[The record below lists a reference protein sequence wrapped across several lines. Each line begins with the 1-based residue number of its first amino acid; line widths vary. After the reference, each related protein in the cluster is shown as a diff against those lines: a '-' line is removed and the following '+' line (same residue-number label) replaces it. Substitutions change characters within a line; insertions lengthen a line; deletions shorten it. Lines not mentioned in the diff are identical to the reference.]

1 MKDAYEVLGV
11 SKNATDEEIKTAY
24 RELARKYHPDN
35 YSDDNPLKDLAS
47 EKMQEINAAYD
58 EIQRIRA
65 QGSSKK
71 QSGGNYYTG
80 SSTGVYAEIR
90 RKINSRRFRDANEEL
105 FKIPDGERGAE
116 WHYLLSVVLMSQNR
130 VNDAMRELEI
140 ACTMDPGN
148 IEYQKAKEM
157 FNNTANGYGSTE
169 LYVFG
174 SKSLAP
180 FFSLPVKSMYSRH
193 ATFAEHF
200 RYPHGSTRSLCMEM
214 NYIIFTE
221 SCRDRCCK

>member
-157 FNNTANGYGSTE
+157 FNNTANGYGST
-169 LYVFG
+169 YYG
-174 SKSLAP
+174 GGYNQRPRS
-180 FFSLPVKSMYSRH
+180 
-193 ATFAEHF
+193 
-200 RYPHGSTRSLCMEM
+200 STDDACNCCANLLCMDCLCECM
-214 NYIIFTE
+214 GGDLMPCI
-221 SCRDRCCK
+221 